1 MSSDQEEAS
10 HMIALGEGMHRVEVS
25 PFLEMEKPTMGI
37 LQLMRRRTGPQ
48 TQKLDGLWRLGQ
60 G

>member
-1 MSSDQEEAS
+1 
-10 HMIALGEGMHRVEVS
+10 MIALGEGMHRVEVS